1 MTNRFH
7 YEARAQIAT
16 QSEVMAIVR
25 NITQRK
31 QAEADMHHVAKE
43 KELSLLKS
51 RVTMTSHEFR
61 TPLTTISS
69 SAELIEKCGF
79 KWTQEKK

>member
-1 MTNRFH
+1 
-7 YEARAQIAT
+7 
-16 QSEVMAIVR
+16 MAIVR
-25 NITQRK
+25 NITQCK
-31 QAEADMHHVAKE
+31 QAEADMRHPLAKE

-51 RVTMTSHEFR
+51 RFVTMTSHEVR

-79 KWTQEKK
+79 KWTQEKKQ